1 MWAFVPLLGYNS
13 AALAKFR
20 GCPQRTGE
28 PSALREGSVRVPGA
42 GFEPARSCEQRFL
55 RPPAYAIR
63 LPGRAPQILR
73 ARPGVPEGDYLVVF
87 FNWLLNVL

>member
-1 MWAFVPLLGYNS
+1 M
-13 AALAKFR
+13 
-20 GCPQRTGE
+20 
-28 PSALREGSVRVPGA
+28 PGA

-73 ARPGVPEGDYLVVF
+73 APGAAVRMIQRCVF
-87 FNWLLNVL
+87 FSWLLNVRYAARGTPFSSTRPPSNAGVQPLPK

>member
-1 MWAFVPLLGYNS
+1 M
-13 AALAKFR
+13 
-20 GCPQRTGE
+20 
-28 PSALREGSVRVPGA
+28 PGA

-73 ARPGVPEGDYLVVF
+73 APGAAVLTTYLCVF
-87 FNWLLNVL
+87 FSPLLNALYAARGLPFSSTRPPSNAGVQPLPK

>member
-1 MWAFVPLLGYNS
+1 M
-13 AALAKFR
+13 
-20 GCPQRTGE
+20 
-28 PSALREGSVRVPGA
+28 PGA

-73 ARPGVPEGDYLVVF
+73 ARPVKPSMDYLLVF
-87 FNWLLNVL
+87 FSPFLNELYAGRTVPLASTRPPSNADVHPLPNQL